1 MASCLAVCPGAECR
15 KDPELI
21 MVICYVLESST
32 WLLKIPRLVVL
43 FDSMKLICVQLM
55 PAEFHTTKDGTYP
68 TARFNEK
75 YCNSD
80 DQ

>member
-1 MASCLAVCPGAECR
+1 
-15 KDPELI
+15 
-21 MVICYVLESST
+21 
-32 WLLKIPRLVVL
+32 
-43 FDSMKLICVQLM
+43 MKLICVQLM

>member
-1 MASCLAVCPGAECR
+1 
-15 KDPELI
+15 
-21 MVICYVLESST
+21 
-32 WLLKIPRLVVL
+32 
-43 FDSMKLICVQLM
+43 MKLICVQLM

-75 YCNSD
+75 YYNSD